1 MSDKKSQ
8 TSGSEYGEYESLGH
22 RQSIEL
28 ESGTNTETEEKIET
42 DYEDE
47 VDEDYKTFYKRKKHD
62 QAWLL
67 RNMEIVAENVDKVLL
82 LVSQLAER
90 IEELEEN
97 RKRPTGCGFS
107 CSNNSFTM

>member
-1 MSDKKSQ
+1 MSDEKSQ
-8 TSGSEYGEYESLGH
+8 TSDSEYDERESLG
-22 RQSIEL
+22 RGQSIEL
-28 ESGTNTETEEKIET
+28 ESGTNTETEEKIE
-42 DYEDE
+42 DE
-47 VDEDYKTFYKRKKHD
+47 VDEDYKTLYKRKKHD
-62 QAWLL
+62 HAWVL
-67 RNMEIVAENVDKVLL
+67 RHMETVAENVDKVLL